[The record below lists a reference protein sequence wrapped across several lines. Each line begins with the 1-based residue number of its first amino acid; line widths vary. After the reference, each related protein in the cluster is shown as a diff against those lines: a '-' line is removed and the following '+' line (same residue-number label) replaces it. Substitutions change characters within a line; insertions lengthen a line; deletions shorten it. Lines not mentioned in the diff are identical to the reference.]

1 MMDDAFMPLRQILDQ
16 MLAHLGEELVDEAAG
31 VRSHIYECTIE
42 SPLELD
48 LLRDETGVLHLGAT
62 PPLYY
67 VDTTFRPSFHRITFT
82 ATVG

>member
-1 MMDDAFMPLRQILDQ
+1 MDASFIPLRQILDQ
-16 MLAHLGEELVDEAAG
+16 MLAHMGEELVDDDAG

-42 SPLELD
+42 SPIELD
-48 LLRDETGVLHLGAT
+48 VPRDADGVLHLGAT

-82 ATVG
+82 AFVE

>member
-1 MMDDAFMPLRQILDQ
+1 MDAAFMPLRRILDQ
-16 MLAHLGEELVDEAAG
+16 MLAHLGEELVDDDAG

-48 LLRDETGVLHLGAT
+48 VLCDETGVLRLGAT

-67 VDTTFRPSFHRITFT
+67 VDTTFRPSFHRIAFT
-82 ATVG
+82 AVVD

>member
-1 MMDDAFMPLRQILDQ
+1 MDAAFMPLRQILDE
-16 MLAHLGEELVDEAAG
+16 MLAHLGQELVDVDVG
-31 VRSHIYECTIE
+31 VRSHIYECTIQ

-48 LLRDETGVLHLGAT
+48 VPRDSGGVLRLGVS

-82 ATVG
+82 AVVE